1 MSQEQNSTET
11 SNPFNVDDIFSKRKF
26 TVSLDNEDIERK
38 QEPEQKEQ
46 VKDKEFKNNPDKQNS
61 PKIEDE
67 EPKKDVNESSVEP
80 EIDYKKELERVKK
93 RLSDSQR
100 SFQEDRKKLS
110 SYKKAVE
117 KMKEELILSDD
128 EAALLLNHTFFED
141 NTEEVNETIPIVR
154 YGNIWEK
161 EMKYIKRFSSNSEE
175 LEQHFSAFKHLLQ
188 CSSKKEIEEIFNDLS
203 QYEDDEIELTNQML
217 KLGQEYNDDIYS
229 EIHEV
234 GGIRNLKSKLYQK
247 EQELQK
253 KVDKL
258 EKTIDKLKKKYEDYD
273 TQTGNLR
280 INSGSGTHD
289 IHQKDTSFNVGKIF
303 ADRFKR

>member
-154 YGNIWEK
+154 YGNIWE
-161 EMKYIKRFSSNSEE
+161 
-175 LEQHFSAFKHLLQ
+175 
-188 CSSKKEIEEIFNDLS
+188 
-203 QYEDDEIELTNQML
+203 
-217 KLGQEYNDDIYS
+217 
-229 EIHEV
+229 
-234 GGIRNLKSKLYQK
+234 
-247 EQELQK
+247 
-253 KVDKL
+253 
-258 EKTIDKLKKKYEDYD
+258 
-273 TQTGNLR
+273 
-280 INSGSGTHD
+280 
-289 IHQKDTSFNVGKIF
+289 
-303 ADRFKR
+303 